1 MGLLAT
7 LLPMSIFGV
16 FGVGMG
22 TLNPMSAPVSSI
34 VSNVPVYIT
43 SVVVTIFIPDDI
55 AFVSTVS
62 AHISMSIYHLIAV
75 LLVDITNTSM

>member
-1 MGLLAT
+1 MGLLAA
-7 LLPMSIFGV
+7 LLPLSIFGT

-22 TLNPMSAPVSSI
+22 TFNPTSALVSSI
-34 VSNVPVYIT
+34 VSHVPVYTT
-43 SVVVTIFIPDDI
+43 SVVVTISIPDET